1 MFSSILIPLDGS
13 WFGEHAIPSA
23 VSIARR
29 TGARIHLVHVR
40 TDVAFPVAVESLP
53 YLGTHVP
60 IVPAEGDDE
69 YVRSL
74 AERLSETGLD
84 VRGAV
89 RHGPLAESLQRHAT
103 DVAAD
108 LVVACT
114 HCHEGFSR
122 YWHRGVGVQLV
133 SGANLPTLLIRADET
148 RPDLLEARTFRH
160 VLIPL
165 DGSGLAE
172 SAVAP
177 AAAFAKSFGARITL
191 LRAVRPV
198 SLAGLAAL
206 GEDVPPD
213 PSVVQDQREAAESY
227 LDSVAQRLRDDGLT
241 TDTRV
246 VVGDEPATAIVHATR
261 PDLEP
266 GVPPIDLI
274 VMGTRCRGRILRA
287 LVSSV
292 SDEVLHNAPIPL
304 LLHHPSDEPSL
315 PDPTT
320 ATDRRV
326 EIRSRTVG

>member
-1 MFSSILIPLDGS
+1 MFSSILVPLDGS

-23 VSIARR
+23 ASIARR

-60 IVPAEGDDE
+60 IVPAGGDDE

-74 AERLSETGLD
+74 AGRLSETGLD

-89 RHGPLAESLQRHAT
+89 RHGPLAESLQRHAA
-103 DVAAD
+103 DVDAD
-108 LVVACT
+108 LIVACT
-114 HCHEGFSR
+114 HCHEGLSR
-122 YWHRGVGVQLV
+122 YWHRGVGEQLV

-148 RPDLLEARTFRH
+148 RPDLLEPRSFRH
-160 VLIPL
+160 VLVAL

-177 AAAFAKSFGARITL
+177 AAAFARSFGARVTL
-191 LRAVRPV
+191 LRAIRPV
-198 SLAGLAAL
+198 SMPGLAAMSD
-206 GEDVPPD
+206 EVPPD
-213 PSVVQDQREAAESY
+213 PAVVENQREAAEAY
-227 LDSVAQRLRDDGLT
+227 LDSVAGRLRDAGVP

-246 VVGDEPATAIVHATR
+246 VMGEEPAPAIVHATR

-266 GVPPIDLI
+266 GVPPVDLI

-304 LLHHPSDEPSL
+304 LLHHPADEPSL
-315 PDPTT
+315 PHPNAAGTRERET
-320 ATDRRV
+320 
-326 EIRSRTVG
+326 RSSSGG